1 MMLRKIPTAGV
12 ATQHTSHLHQAP
24 AALGPSLPADIAL
37 CAMGTLG
44 VPTGVSAQGVCQ
56 MGNDRG
62 AANRMVSQGGC
73 SDLWV
78 DGG

>member
-24 AALGPSLPADIAL
+24 AALGPSLPADIAP

-44 VPTGVSAQGVCQ
+44 VPMGVSAQGVC
-56 MGNDRG
+56 
-62 AANRMVSQGGC
+62 
-73 SDLWV
+73 
-78 DGG
+78 